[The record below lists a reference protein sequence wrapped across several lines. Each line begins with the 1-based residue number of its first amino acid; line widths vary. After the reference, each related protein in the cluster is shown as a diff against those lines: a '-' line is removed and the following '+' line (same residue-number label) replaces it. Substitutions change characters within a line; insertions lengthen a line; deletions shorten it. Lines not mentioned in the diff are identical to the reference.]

1 MGSYTSVTEN
11 TGSSSTTTTSSSL
24 RGKSKTIKTTS
35 ISGSTT
41 TTLSLDPETHK
52 WSGVEKF
59 CNRLGSDCI
68 EKQIEYFDPIYNVKQ
83 HNDINILKQEVEK
96 EPFSSGRLELLK
108 TFMKAHNHCLV
119 GDEWENQL
127 TFSSDVSE
135 FRKTLIDCLSKK

>member
-11 TGSSSTTTTSSSL
+11 TGSSSSTTTTSL
-24 RGKSKTIKTTS
+24 RGTSRIVKTTS
-35 ISGSTT
+35 IFGTAT
-41 TTLSLDPETHK
+41 TTLTLDPETHK
-52 WSGVEKF
+52 WHGIEKL

-68 EKQIEYFDPIYNVKQ
+68 EKQIEYFDPIYNVQQK
-83 HNDINILKQEVEK
+83 NDVDILKQELGK
-96 EPFSSGRLELLK
+96 EPFSSDRLELLK

>member
-11 TGSSSTTTTSSSL
+11 TGSSSSTTTTSL
-24 RGKSKTIKTTS
+24 RGTSRIIKTTS
-35 ISGSTT
+35 IFGTAT
-41 TTLSLDPETHK
+41 TTLTLDPKTHK
-52 WSGVEKF
+52 WYGIERL
-59 CNRLGSDCI
+59 CNRSGSECV
-68 EKQIEYFDPIYNVKQ
+68 EKQIEYFDPIYNVQQK
-83 HNDINILKQEVEK
+83 NDVDILKQELGK
-96 EPFSSGRLELLK
+96 EPFSSDRLELLK